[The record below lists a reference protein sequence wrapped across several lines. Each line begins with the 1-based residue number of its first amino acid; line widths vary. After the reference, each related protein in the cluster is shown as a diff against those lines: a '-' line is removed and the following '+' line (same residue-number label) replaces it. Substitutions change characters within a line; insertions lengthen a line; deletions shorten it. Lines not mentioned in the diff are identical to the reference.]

1 MRSLTTEVEKGSMS
15 HMQIAM
21 PPKQSS
27 SSTEKPVLKGGALL
41 VPKASAT
48 IRSTCMASSQSV
60 GLWGMSGNGRWAD
73 KGKWSEPEP
82 SEEPERR
89 IHPRDPEKT
98 PYTYAE
104 FKKYAPKTADKMW
117 KEAKKPVEDD
127 GTAAGS
133 WNASW
138 DQGRGVPSR
147 VPADG
152 SSDKQTRACHPIYTC
167 ASSTVP
173 AAAVIANSDNLKEIV
188 NSADARTEAPST
200 GASPLDNIVF
210 SDGGHL

>member
-1 MRSLTTEVEKGSMS
+1 
-15 HMQIAM
+15 
-21 PPKQSS
+21 
-27 SSTEKPVLKGGALL
+27 
-41 VPKASAT
+41 
-48 IRSTCMASSQSV
+48 
-60 GLWGMSGNGRWAD
+60 MSGNGRWAD

-104 FKKYAPKTADKMW
+104 FKKFSPKTADKMW
-117 KEAKKPVEDD
+117 KEATSVDAGHEAASCKPPPRPPPWAPSPKTQPAEEDKKPKRPTWEWQETEETEDRRQATKPVEDD

-152 SSDKQTRACHPIYTC
+152 SSDKQTRACHPIYTNKQTNLE
-167 ASSTVP
+167 AGTSSWEQQQQQQQ
-173 AAAVIANSDNLKEIV
+173 LQQQ
-188 NSADARTEAPST
+188 
-200 GASPLDNIVF
+200 PLCKF
-210 SDGGHL
+210 